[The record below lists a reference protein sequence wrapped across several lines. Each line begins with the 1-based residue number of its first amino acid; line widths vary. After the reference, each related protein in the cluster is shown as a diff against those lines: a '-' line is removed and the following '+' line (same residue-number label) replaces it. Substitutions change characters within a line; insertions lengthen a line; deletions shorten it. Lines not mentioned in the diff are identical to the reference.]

1 MDPKQEEKKDVVTPA
16 TTEKAPEP
24 SQDPVKAELDKI
36 KTPKSEAEKA
46 AFALKKNAQRAQEL
60 GLDPKS
66 ILGFE
71 TAKADDSEVDD
82 VDDDTPLTVGTFKKI
97 EQRKASEKALD
108 LASAIEDESER
119 ELTVHHLQNTI
130 KPSGNPEIDLQNAR
144 ALVNAVKTKQILDDQ
159 TRKVD
164 PRKSA
169 SGGSAPARREVPFE
183 PTAEERSFMGPPWNL
198 SKEKILEA
206 RKAQEQAS

>member
-1 MDPKQEEKKDVVTPA
+1 MDPKQEEKKEGVTP
-16 TTEKAPEP
+16 TPPEKAPEP

-36 KTPKSEAEKA
+36 KAPKSEAEKA

-71 TAKADDSEVDD
+71 TAKADDSDVDD
-82 VDDDTPLTVGTFKKI
+82 VDDDTPLTVGTLKKI
-97 EQRKASEKALD
+97 EQRKASEKALN
-108 LASAIEDESER
+108 LASAIEDEAER
-119 ELTVHHLQNTI
+119 ELTLHHLQNTI

-144 ALVNAVKTKQILDDQ
+144 TLVNAVKTKQILDDQ
-159 TRKVD
+159 SRKVD

-169 SGGSAPARREVPFE
+169 PGGSAPARREVAFE
-183 PTAEERSFMGPPWNL
+183 PTAEERSFMVPPWNL
-198 SKEKILEA
+198 TKEKILET
-206 RKAQEQAS
+206 RKAQEKTS